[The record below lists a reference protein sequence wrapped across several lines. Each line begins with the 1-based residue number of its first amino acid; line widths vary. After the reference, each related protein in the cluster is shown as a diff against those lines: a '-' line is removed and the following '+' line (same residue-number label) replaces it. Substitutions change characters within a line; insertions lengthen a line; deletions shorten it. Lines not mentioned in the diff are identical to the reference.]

1 MVYKLEEAD
10 KLCGVE
16 YIDWTKKYSAIPK
29 ATCET
34 ISPKCDS
41 ISIVMDCGKPK
52 PEEEKPK
59 EEEDTG
65 ETTEQEFSLVEVMP
79 RVEAKFSTVTHNNGL
94 VTSIT
99 ENSQE
104 QKEAFERDIIETLK
118 SKVPKGS
125 VVEAVL
131 GEPFYEKGS
140 ELITGRG
147 NYSLNVRVTVKGK
160 VYEHVYNVPNN
171 LEEDKPIPTV
181 SNNDLSELVDVPESD
196 STSITPEDGL

>member
-29 ATCET
+29 ATCEM
-34 ISPKCDS
+34 IAPKCDS
-41 ISIVMDCGKPK
+41 ISVVLDCGKTK

-59 EEEDTG
+59 EDTNTEEP
-65 ETTEQEFSLVEVMP
+65 TEQEFNLLEVIP
-79 RVEAKFSTVTHNNGL
+79 KVDAKFSTVTHKDGL
-94 VTSIT
+94 VISVTGD
-99 ENSQE
+99 SQE
-104 QKEAFERDIIETLK
+104 QKETFERDIIETIK
-118 SKVPKGS
+118 SKVPEGS

-131 GEPFYEKGS
+131 GEPYYKKGD
-140 ELITGRG
+140 ELIRGRG

-171 LEEDKPIPTV
+171 VEEDKPISTV
-181 SNNDLSELVDVPESD
+181 SNNELSELVDVPESD
-196 STSITPEDGL
+196 SSLLTPEDSL

>member
-59 EEEDTG
+59 EESP
-65 ETTEQEFSLVEVMP
+65 TEEEFNLLEVFP
-79 RVEAKFSTVTHNNGL
+79 RVEAKFSTVTHNDGL
-94 VTSIT
+94 VTSVT
-99 ENSQE
+99 DNSQE
-104 QKEAFERDIIETLK
+104 QKDAFERDVIETLK
-118 SKVPKGS
+118 SKVPEGS

-140 ELITGRG
+140 EIIGGRG

-171 LEEDKPIPTV
+171 LEDYKPVPTV
-181 SNNDLSELVDVPESD
+181 SNNDLSELADVPESD
-196 STSITPEDGL
+196 GTSVTPEDGL